1 MIKLLKNRW
10 ALSTVITT
18 LIILVVAVLLASI
31 VTYFAINVV
40 STRVQEESLHV
51 SKAHIWHNATAT
63 AGTSSYCIASLMVI
77 NTGGR
82 DVVLNT
88 IAVRGQTSPW
98 NDSTSSSQKF
108 VAYCTTNDPISGD
121 LNYVPNFNYTG
132 GTNYDTIGSTQY
144 NFTVAKSDL
153 ILKSG
158 STMLLYV
165 INPDSISVN
174 DVGLTV
180 GITLPT
186 AQAIYYRET
195 NIQAVSSS

>member
-1 MIKLLKNRW
+1 MIKLLKNRL

-18 LIILVVAVLLASI
+18 LIILVVAVLLAGV
-31 VTYFAINVV
+31 VTYYAINVV
-40 STRVQEESLHV
+40 STRVQEENLHV
-51 SKAHIWHNATAT
+51 EKAHIWHNATAT
-63 AGTSSYCIASLMVI
+63 AGTSSYCLASIMVL

-82 DVVLNT
+82 DVVLSN

-98 NDSTSSSQKF
+98 NDSTAASQKF
-108 VAYCTTNDPISGD
+108 VAYCTTTSPISDD
-121 LNYVPNFNYTG
+121 LNYVQNFNYTG
-132 GTNYDTIGSTQY
+132 GINYEMIGSTQF
-144 NFTVAKSDL
+144 NFTVANNEL

-158 STMLLYV
+158 ETMLLYV

-180 GITLPT
+180 GITLHT
-186 AQAIYYRET
+186 AQAIYYSET

>member
-1 MIKLLKNRW
+1 MIKLLKNRL

-18 LIILVVAVLLASI
+18 LIILVVAVLLASV
-31 VTYFAINVV
+31 VTFYAINVV
-40 STRVQEESLHV
+40 STRVQEESLTV
-51 SKAHIWHNATAT
+51 TRAHIWNNATAT
-63 AGTSSYCIASLMVI
+63 AGTPSYCLASLMVV

-88 IAVRGQTSPW
+88 IAIRGQTSPW
-98 NDSTSSSQKF
+98 NDSTANNQKF
-108 VAYCTTNDPISGD
+108 VAYCTTTDPITVD
-121 LNYVPNFNYTG
+121 LGYVPNFNYTG
-132 GTNYDTIGSTQY
+132 GTNYETLGSTQY
-144 NFTVAKSDL
+144 NFTIANNDL

-158 STMLLYV
+158 ATMLFYV
-165 INPDSISVN
+165 VNPDSISVN

-180 GITLPT
+180 GITLHT

>member
-98 NDSTSSSQKF
+98 NESTATSQKF

-132 GTNYDTIGSTQY
+132 GTNYDTIGTTQY
-144 NFTVAKSDL
+144 NFTVANSDL

-158 STMLLYV
+158 STMLLYI

-180 GITLPT
+180 GITLHT